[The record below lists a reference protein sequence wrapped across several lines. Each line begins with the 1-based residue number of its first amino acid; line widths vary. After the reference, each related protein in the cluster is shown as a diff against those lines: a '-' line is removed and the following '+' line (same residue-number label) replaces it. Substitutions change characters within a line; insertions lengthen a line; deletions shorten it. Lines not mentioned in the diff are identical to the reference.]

1 MAQMVITVVCPHCG
15 NQMSHKVSGS
25 GTQSVTCQSG
35 RGGCG
40 KSSRVSV
47 SQGMLNW
54 VKKG

>member
-1 MAQMVITVVCPHCG
+1 
-15 NQMSHKVSGS
+15 MSHKVSGS

-40 KSSRVSV
+40 KSNRVSV
-47 SQGMLNW
+47 SSGMLNW

>member
-1 MAQMVITVVCPHCG
+1 MSQIVITVVCAHCG
-15 NQMSHKVSGS
+15 SSMSHKVPGS

-40 KSSRVSV
+40 KSNRVSV
-47 SQGMLNW
+47 SSGMLNW